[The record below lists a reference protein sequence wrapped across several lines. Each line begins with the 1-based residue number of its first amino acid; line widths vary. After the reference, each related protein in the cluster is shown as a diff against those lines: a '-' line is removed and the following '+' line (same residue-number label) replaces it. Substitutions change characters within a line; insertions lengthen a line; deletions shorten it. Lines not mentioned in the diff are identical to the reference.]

1 MLKEEIFEDL
11 KKAMKA
17 RDEVRVRTLRMIV
30 AAVKNRLVDKK
41 DLGDDDVLEIITKEA
56 KLRNDAIEEY
66 TKAAR
71 LDLAQAEKEELEIIN
86 EYLPEKMGEDELR
99 KLILETMEDQN
110 INSPKEVGLV
120 MKTLMPKVKGK
131 ADGKTVNKM
140 VMEILSDL

>member
-41 DLGDDDVLEIITKEA
+41 DLGDDDVIAIISKEA

-66 TKAAR
+66 TKANR
-71 LDLAQAEKEELEIIN
+71 VDLADSEKEELEVIE
-86 EYLPEKMGEDELR
+86 EYLPEKIGEDELR
-99 KLILETMEDQN
+99 KLILETVEDQN
-110 INSPKEVGLV
+110 INSPKEIGLV